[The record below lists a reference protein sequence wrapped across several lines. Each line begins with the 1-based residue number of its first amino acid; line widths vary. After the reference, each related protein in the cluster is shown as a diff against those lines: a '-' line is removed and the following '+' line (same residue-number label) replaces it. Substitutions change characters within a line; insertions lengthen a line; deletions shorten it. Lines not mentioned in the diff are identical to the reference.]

1 MAGKKMLTAARDPY
15 REQRKRRRLEIRS
28 ESIFAKKRTRRGQPL
43 GKISKGSRR
52 ANGLDRVRKLAAR
65 AKSRRLGID
74 RRQLRLV
81 EPGQRTASRTWM
93 PAVTTTTRTNQ
104 EATEQAARPRTA
116 QPHDTPSP
124 EHSTTKPNTTKPS
137 TTTLAQTEPASNN
150 TTKPLVA
157 VESVTNEL
165 PVASSKAK
173 GAAEAKRAA
182 AAMRARSK
190 SANTKAKL
198 DFEALTKC
206 GLQSY
211 TKLPA

>member
-1 MAGKKMLTAARDPY
+1 MVAGKKMLTAARDPY

-28 ESIFAKKRTRRGQPL
+28 ESIFANKRTRTARGQLP

-52 ANGLDRVRKLAAR
+52 VNGLDRVRKLAAR

-93 PAVTTTTRTNQ
+93 PAVTTTTRVNQ
-104 EATEQAARPRTA
+104 EATEQVARPRTA

-137 TTTLAQTEPASNN
+137 TTTLAQTETASNN
-150 TTKPLVA
+150 TTNPIVA
-157 VESVTNEL
+157 VESVINEL

-173 GAAEAKRAA
+173 GAAG
-182 AAMRARSK
+182 AMRARSK
-190 SANTKAKL
+190 STNTKAKL
-198 DFEALTKC
+198 DFETLTKC